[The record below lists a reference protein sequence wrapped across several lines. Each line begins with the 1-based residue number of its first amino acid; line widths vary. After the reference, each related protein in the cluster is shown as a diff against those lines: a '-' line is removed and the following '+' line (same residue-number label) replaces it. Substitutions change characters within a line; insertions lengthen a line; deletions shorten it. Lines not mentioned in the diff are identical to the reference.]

1 MSSSTVDVHEAALAE
16 PKALMTATTAG
27 QDASSALSS
36 RLVPFQTASEF
47 VAHMQ
52 SEVKADQCFVP
63 MLLACFM
70 TGFTSVASFS
80 ACYIWCGFQTGN
92 LAQLG
97 LAVART
103 FQADE
108 SHAFLLPDRQAL
120 TSLGAF
126 LLGTMMGRVG
136 DRFGAARRAWLAF
149 ATVLQALLLAIAA
162 GCIRAADEPDVASSR
177 GVPSWTSAPAF
188 LGLAFASASLG
199 LQGIVSKRLNTQFG
213 TTLVL
218 TTIWVELLND
228 PKLFVW
234 GRVKTRDH
242 RLLAVLFLFVGA
254 FIGRALIE
262 SPVGTFGTL
271 LIGAAFRALTAT
283 VWTFI

>member
-1 MSSSTVDVHEAALAE
+1 MSSSTVEVRDTALAE
-16 PKALMTATTAG
+16 PKTLITAAMSEQDGAG
-27 QDASSALSS
+27 ALSS
-36 RLVPFQTASEF
+36 RVVPFKTAPEF
-47 VAHMQ
+47 VAHMR

-80 ACYIWCGFQTGN
+80 ACFIWCGFQTGN

-120 TSLGAF
+120 TSLGSF
-126 LLGTMMGRVG
+126 LLGTMVGRVG

-149 ATVLQALLLAIAA
+149 ATVLQAVLLAIAA
-162 GCIRAADEPDVASSR
+162 GCIYAADEPDIASSR
-177 GVPSWTSAPAF
+177 GTPSWTSAAAF

-199 LQGIVSKRLNTQFG
+199 LQGIVAKRLNTQFG

-228 PKLFVW
+228 PKLFVF

-254 FIGRALIE
+254 FVGRALIE
-262 SPVGTFGTL
+262 SSVGTFGTL
-271 LIGAAFRALTAT
+271 LIGAAFRALTAI
-283 VWTFI
+283 VWAFI